1 MAGIVSKISVKIDL
15 HNSESFNTFS
25 INFINSGVFS
35 ANCTAFLLMF
45 RWITC
50 TEMKNLL
57 FLGTMELHSKF
68 VTDLIV
74 CQNFVTVQWLKTCL
88 NFALDEMLNCGYFQK
103 PFLEEFFSSWS
114 SRSSV
119 GSIKMVKRSHIN
131 SLWIIFLQ
139 KMFIKV
145 TFCPIEVSNIM
156 IKDFDKSSNTCKYR

>member
-1 MAGIVSKISVKIDL
+1 
-15 HNSESFNTFS
+15 
-25 INFINSGVFS
+25 
-35 ANCTAFLLMF
+35 MF

-57 FLGTMELHSKF
+57 FLGTMELHSK
-68 VTDLIV
+68 VAMDLIV
-74 CQNFVTVQWLKTCL
+74 FQNGVTVERLETCL

-103 PFLEEFFSSWS
+103 PFLEWFFSSWS

-119 GSIKMVKRSHIN
+119 GSTKMVKRSYIN

-145 TFCPIEVSNIM
+145 TFWPIEVSNIM

>member
-1 MAGIVSKISVKIDL
+1 
-15 HNSESFNTFS
+15 
-25 INFINSGVFS
+25 
-35 ANCTAFLLMF
+35 
-45 RWITC
+45 
-50 TEMKNLL
+50 MKNLL

-68 VTDLIV
+68 ATDLIV
-74 CQNFVTVQWLKTCL
+74 FQNGVTVERLETCL

-103 PFLEEFFSSWS
+103 PFLEWFFSSWS

-119 GSIKMVKRSHIN
+119 GSIKMVKRSYIN

-145 TFCPIEVSNIM
+145 TFWPIEVSNIM